1 MWLKLTL
8 VYRGEPTDRKILVN
22 MRFVRSIEEVPA
34 QFTYIT
40 YSEGEDTV
48 RVTESLETIEAMISA
63 RIMIP

>member
-22 MRFVRSIEEVPA
+22 MQSVRSVEEVPA

-40 YSEGEDTV
+40 YNEGEDAIC
-48 RVTESLETIEAMISA
+48 VTESLETIEAMISA
-63 RIMIP
+63 RIMNP

>member
-22 MRFVRSIEEVPA
+22 MRFARSVEEVPA
-34 QFTYIT
+34 QYTYIS
-40 YSEGEDTV
+40 YGEGEDTV
-48 RVTESLETIEAMISA
+48 RVAESLETIEAMISA